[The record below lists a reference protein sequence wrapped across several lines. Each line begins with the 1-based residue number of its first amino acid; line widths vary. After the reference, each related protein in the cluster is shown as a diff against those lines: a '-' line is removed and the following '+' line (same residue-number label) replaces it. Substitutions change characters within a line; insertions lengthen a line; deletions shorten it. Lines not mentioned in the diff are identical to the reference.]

1 MEQYK
6 CYTADYAPYF
16 TADINGWKPIIQ
28 TLSPRHYKRGS
39 IICQHYGED
48 QNVVLIQTGLVSM
61 SFLHESGIERIH
73 FLGSTGYVFGFRSCL
88 SGRSYGGALTAIT
101 DVSAY
106 KIPSEVVSR
115 EMQKNE
121 EFFRFAMFGEYER
134 GMVYS
139 RKLEFLALPTNIKK
153 VAALLLCMA
162 YRTGHFRDGG
172 TIIPIRMTHEL
183 IAKIIYSDRVS
194 VSRAVSELEKRGLI
208 RLRNSEYCVLDFV
221 GLTDIAE
228 E

>member
-88 SGRSYGGALTAIT
+88 SGRPYGGALTAIT

-106 KIPSEVVSR
+106 KIPSKVVSR

-134 GMVYS
+134 GMV
-139 RKLEFLALPTNIKK
+139 
-153 VAALLLCMA
+153 
-162 YRTGHFRDGG
+162 
-172 TIIPIRMTHEL
+172 
-183 IAKIIYSDRVS
+183 
-194 VSRAVSELEKRGLI
+194 
-208 RLRNSEYCVLDFV
+208 
-221 GLTDIAE
+221 
-228 E
+228 

>member
-1 MEQYK
+1 MK
-6 CYTADYAPYF
+6 A
-16 TADINGWKPIIQ
+16 
-28 TLSPRHYKRGS
+28 
-39 IICQHYGED
+39 
-48 QNVVLIQTGLVSM
+48 
-61 SFLHESGIERIH
+61 GIERIH

-88 SGRSYGGALTAIT
+88 SGRPYGGALTAIT

-134 GMVYS
+134 EWS
-139 RKLEFLALPTNIKK
+139 IPASWSSWALPTNIKK
-153 VAALLLCMA
+153 VAALLLSMA

-183 IAKIIYSDRVS
+183 IAKSS
-194 VSRAVSELEKRGLI
+194 TQTG
-208 RLRNSEYCVLDFV
+208 
-221 GLTDIAE
+221 
-228 E
+228 